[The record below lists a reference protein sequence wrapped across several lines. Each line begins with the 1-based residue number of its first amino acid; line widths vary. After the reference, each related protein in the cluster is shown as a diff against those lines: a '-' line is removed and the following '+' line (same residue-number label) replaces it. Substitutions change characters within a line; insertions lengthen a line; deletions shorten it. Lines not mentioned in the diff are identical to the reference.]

1 MFLTYCLDYMN
12 NTKQLSRLMIFANVA
27 KKGSFTQAAEALGIT
42 KSAVSQQIKILENE
56 MGVRVLNRTTRGVS
70 LTALGEKL
78 FIRCQ
83 LLQDQV
89 ELAYADIA
97 NAGENPSGRFAI
109 TFPHALESIVVMPAI
124 EQLCCEFPGLE
135 PELIV
140 SDGSLD
146 LVEHNI
152 DVSLHAGELA
162 DSSYRALPV
171 GTIKEIFCA
180 TPLFLNRT
188 LLPSSIEELMTLNWI
203 STAWQNPKMSI
214 FEVDSNEKRVIKL
227 KQFSKVNT
235 LPSALEMALRHLGIV
250 LLPDVT
256 AKPLI
261 KSGELIHIMDK
272 ITGPLWP
279 VYTVHAYQADKPIH
293 LTRFHQLVCRYFN
306 GVLV

>member
-1 MFLTYCLDYMN
+1 MN
-12 NTKQLSRLMIFANVA
+12 NTKQLSRLMIFASVA
-27 KKGSFTQAAEALGIT
+27 QKGSFTQAAETLGIT
-42 KSAVSQQIKILENE
+42 KSAVSQQIKLLESE
-56 MGVRVLNRTTRGVS
+56 MGIRVLNRTTRGVS

-78 FIRCQ
+78 FLRCQ

-97 NAGENPSGRFAI
+97 NAEENPSGRFAI

-135 PELIV
+135 PELMV

-146 LVEHNI
+146 LVENNL
-152 DVSLHAGELA
+152 DVSIHAGELA
-162 DSSYRALPV
+162 DSCYRALPV

-180 TPLFLNRT
+180 TPLFLNRNIKPHS
-188 LLPSSIEELMTLNWI
+188 LEELQTLHWI
-203 STAWQNPKMSI
+203 STTWQQPKMPI
-214 FEVDSNEKRVIKL
+214 FDVNSNEKTVIKL
-227 KQFSKVNT
+227 KQFARVNT
-235 LPSALEMALRHLGIV
+235 LPSALEMGLRHLGLV

-261 KSGELIHIMDK
+261 KSGELIHVMDN

-279 VYTVHAYQADKPIH
+279 VYTMHAYQADKPIH
-293 LTRFHQLVCRYFN
+293 LTRFHKLVCRYFN
-306 GVLV
+306 DALA